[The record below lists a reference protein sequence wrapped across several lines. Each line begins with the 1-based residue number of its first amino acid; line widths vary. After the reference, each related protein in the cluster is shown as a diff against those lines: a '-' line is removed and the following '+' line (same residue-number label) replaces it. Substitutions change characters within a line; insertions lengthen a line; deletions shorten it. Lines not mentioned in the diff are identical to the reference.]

1 MKKLLSA
8 FLFATLL
15 MPAWVNAETTHK
27 HEHSHHGKQETS
39 AYAAIPSIKLGVK
52 KDSASGWNLHLM
64 TENFTFTP
72 ENIDQAKDEP
82 EGHAHVYVDG
92 EKIARIY
99 GPWFHLSGLT
109 PGAHTIR
116 VSLNANDHSEF
127 VLNGEPIEAIEE
139 VVEP

>member
-1 MKKLLSA
+1 MKSLFSALL
-8 FLFATLL
+8 FVTLL
-15 MPAWVNAETTHK
+15 MPVWVNAETTHK

-39 AYAAIPSIKLGVK
+39 GYAAIPTLKLEVI

-72 ENIDQAKDEP
+72 ENIDQTVDKP

-92 EKIARIY
+92 EKISRIY

-109 PGAHTIR
+109 PGPHSIR

-127 VLNGEPIEAIEE
+127 VLNDEPIESSVE
-139 VVEP
+139 VVEE